1 MPLDVTVMPDPDVT
15 DFAVE
20 GVFPPLRDLSYACLS
35 DAVISSELFECDN
48 PAFFIL
54 SIRAVSDIFRVLAKS
69 FTVRVK
75 I

>member
-1 MPLDVTVMPDPDVT
+1 MPEPDVT
-15 DFAVE
+15 DFAA
-20 GVFPPLRDLSYACLS
+20 GVPLPPLRDLRSACLS
-35 DAVISSELFECDN
+35 DAVISSELFECDS